1 MPQNF
6 TPRRHRRKI
15 VIQIDLSDA
24 SVDRIPRRAETR
36 IRKNLKF
43 TWITTILSNRRK
55 VEEMKTSN
63 KDRKIRKKKAIIIK
77 NLFHNTLG
85 TILYIPTIECSIDY
99 TVHSLDHRLYSA

>member
-24 SVDRIPRRAETR
+24 SVDRIPRRAETK

-99 TVHSLDHRLYSA
+99 TVHRLYSA